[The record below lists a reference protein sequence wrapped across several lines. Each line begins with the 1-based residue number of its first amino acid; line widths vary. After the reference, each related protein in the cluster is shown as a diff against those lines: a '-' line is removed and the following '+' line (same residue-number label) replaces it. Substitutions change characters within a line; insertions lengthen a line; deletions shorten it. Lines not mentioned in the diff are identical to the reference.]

1 MTATA
6 PTTTGSLGVD
16 PFADA
21 PPAPRWRY
29 LQHVNPLAKLAAPIV
44 PVIVLLFVNR
54 PIAPALLIALVYLL
68 LLSGARM
75 TRLLGILLAVFPVV
89 IAVLAVGLSLWVD
102 PATLAHPGRA
112 VLTTGGWSLTE
123 GALQSGLTSSLRIN
137 AMILLGIFAGI
148 TSNGPDLVR
157 SAVQHLR
164 LPYRIGYTALAAYRF
179 VPRFR
184 HELGV
189 IRAAHRVRGHHA
201 GHGPFAAIAR
211 WWGYILPLM
220 AGAIRH
226 AERVALAMDSRAFGA
241 HATRTERHQ
250 VPWRWTDWLF
260 LGLFLAACAGIFA
273 VSAAVS

>member
-1 MTATA
+1 MTAA
-6 PTTTGSLGVD
+6 VPATTGSVGVD
-16 PFADA
+16 PFAA
-21 PPAPRWRY
+21 SVPAPRWRY
-29 LQHVNPLAKLAAPIV
+29 LQHVNPLAKLAAPIL
-44 PVIVLLFVNR
+44 PVIALLFVNE
-54 PIAPALLIALVYLL
+54 PVAPALLIVFVYLL
-68 LLSGARM
+68 LLTGARM
-75 TRLLGILLAVFPVV
+75 TRLLAVLLAAFPVV
-89 IAVLAVGLSLWVD
+89 IGVLAVGLSLWVD
-102 PATLAHPGRA
+102 PATLAAPGPTVLA
-112 VLTTGGWSLTE
+112 VDGWRLTE

-137 AMILLGIFAGI
+137 AMILLGVSAGI

-157 SAVQHLR
+157 SAVQHLH

-201 GHGPFAAIAR
+201 GHGPLAAVAR

-241 HATRTERHQ
+241 HPTRTERHE

-260 LGLFLAACAGIFA
+260 LALFLLACGGIFA
-273 VSAAVS
+273 VGALVG